1 MAMLIYLAP
10 VVPIAAKQ
18 QLNLAT
24 DPPGSHVMC
33 PTIKAARGKQKTVAF
48 PNSI

>member
-1 MAMLIYLAP
+1 MAALIYLAP
-10 VVPIAAKQ
+10 VVAIAAKQ
-18 QLNLAT
+18 QLNLAN

-33 PTIKAARGKQKTVAF
+33 PTIKAARGTQKTGVF